1 VRRLRPSISGALAA
15 AALFFALAGGGA
27 YAAGSYIINST
38 HQLNPHVLD
47 ALQGKQG
54 KPGPAGAKGSDGA
67 PGAPGAQG
75 AAGARGPQGAQGPA
89 GPQGVAGPGGA
100 TGATGPMG
108 PAGPQGS
115 SGVNDPLV
123 YTFTSST
130 GPDSGDCGQNWATD
144 TYDRTFI
151 VTAQSDGSYS
161 VLETFKGSFVTN
173 AGVPDPGDSR
183 CTSSQQGGVSGT
195 FYGTE
200 QFTVPSPGPG
210 EAADFDPYADCGSA
224 CSPDT
229 DGTSESSADAGNDA
243 FVSAYFPGASAP
255 SVANYDFVY
264 QTPDNGWWVDSNTP
278 QNNVGEIT
286 G

>member
-1 VRRLRPSISGALAA
+1 MRRLKPSISGALAVT
-15 AALFFALAGGGA
+15 ALFFAVAGGGA
-27 YAAGSYIINST
+27 YAASSYIINST
-38 HQLNPHVLD
+38 HQVNPHVLD

-54 KPGPAGAKGSDGA
+54 KPGPAGQKGSDGA
-67 PGAPGAQG
+67 AGAQG
-75 AAGARGPQGAQGPA
+75 AQGAQGSQGGQGPA
-89 GPQGVAGPGGA
+89 GPQGLAGAAGVA
-100 TGATGPMG
+100 GATGPMG

-123 YTFTSST
+123 YSFTAST
-130 GPDSGDCGQNWATD
+130 GPDSGDCGQSWATD
-144 TYDRTFI
+144 TYSRTFI

-173 AGVPDPGDSR
+173 PDVPDPGDGS
-183 CTSSQQGGVSGT
+183 CTTSQGGGVTGT

-200 QFTVPSPGPG
+200 QFTIPSPGAG
-210 EAADFDPYADCGSA
+210 ESADFDPYADCGSA

-229 DGTSESSADAGNDA
+229 DGTSNSSADAGNDA
-243 FVSAYFPGASAP
+243 FVSAYFPGAAAP

-278 QNNVGEIT
+278 QNDT
-286 G
+286 GDIGG